1 MEKNGGKRKAL
12 KKQRDA
18 TAKEEKIDNKAAAA
32 AEAKMTLGIC
42 SSISNETIEVDD

>member
-18 TAKEEKIDNKAAAA
+18 TAKEEKIDNKAAA
-32 AEAKMTLGIC
+32 KMTLGIC
-42 SSISNETIEVDD
+42 SNFGISNETIEVDD